1 MNPDLLVN
9 GVSAVNAVA
18 ILVSVW
24 FLSGGQLLKGST
36 VMLVASSTGML
47 LGMLVS
53 AWPLVAVN
61 IILFLRGAWILLRH

>member
-1 MNPDLLVN
+1 MSPELLVN

-24 FLSGGQLLKGST
+24 FLSGGRLLSGNT
-36 VMLVASSTGML
+36 VMLVASFTGML
-47 LGMLVS
+47 LGTLVS

-61 IILFLRGAWILLRH
+61 VILFLRGAWMLSRP